1 MKRRISIELG
11 GKEYAFK
18 TDESPEAV
26 QRAIERVEADFRRF
40 AKFKESGESSSFDGI
55 LVLLTL
61 IYSSKVGQLEEH
73 QKELEERL
81 ERLLLE
87 LEGRK
92 ADRSDMVS

>member
-1 MKRRISIELG
+1 LKRRISIELG

-26 QRAIERVEADFRRF
+26 QKAIERVEMDFQRF
-40 AKFKESGESSSFDGI
+40 GKFKDSNESSTFDEI
-55 LVLLTL
+55 LVLLLL

-73 QKELEERL
+73 QKDLEERL

-87 LEGRK
+87 MEGRK